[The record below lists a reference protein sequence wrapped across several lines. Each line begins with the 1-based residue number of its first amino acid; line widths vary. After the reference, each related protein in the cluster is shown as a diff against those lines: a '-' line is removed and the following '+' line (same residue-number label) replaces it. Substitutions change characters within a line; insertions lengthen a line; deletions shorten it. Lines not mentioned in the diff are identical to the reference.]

1 MTAWTL
7 ILRSLRFH
15 ARSHL
20 GVLLGATV
28 GSAVLIGALVVGD
41 SVRGSLRDQALA
53 RLGKVD
59 FALASGDRLF
69 RDQLA
74 DDLTKRI
81 RDDSNNP
88 VVIAPSLQ
96 LLGTAATADGA
107 ARANRVQV
115 NGVDERFWQ
124 LANQPAGVGAI
135 AEDAVVLNQP
145 LARQLAAKVGD
156 TVLVRVP
163 KPSNLSRD
171 APLSKEEDSSVALR
185 LRVQA
190 VVGDAAL
197 GRFSLQANQV
207 APFNAFVALK
217 PFQQKLEATGRANLL
232 LMPVRYRTPDRLT
245 FLIFFDG
252 GIPSISTPMQ
262 GIEVGVE
269 DYLRGVWQPADAQ
282 LELRDLPDGTVELR
296 TPRVFLDPPVIE
308 AARKAAPDAR
318 LLLTYFVNEL
328 RHGTNAT
335 PYSMVT
341 AAEAPIV
348 PADLRD
354 DEILVNQWLAD
365 DLGAKAG
372 DRLSVSYYV
381 VSAGRR
387 LEERTNTFTVR
398 GVVPMSGPTGDRT
411 LMPDFPGMTDSENC
425 RDWDTGFPINL
436 DAIRDKDEQY
446 WDEFKGVPKAF
457 VTLAAGQK
465 MWANRFGDATAIRFP
480 KDTAGTPHPDP
491 LPSEG
496 RGNTQ
501 SAANA
506 ARTPDAAAPGVSS
519 PLGGERVRVRGSA
532 LDQIGARILAH
543 LDPAAV
549 GLTFQPVR
557 EQALNAVNQ
566 SLDFGQLFLGFS
578 FFLIIAAL
586 LLMAMLFQFGIE
598 QRATEIGT
606 LLALGFTP
614 RSVRRLLLLEG
625 GALALLGGLLG
636 AAGGIGYA
644 QAMLW
649 GLSTVWRDAIAAAE
663 LTYHATP
670 LTLVVG
676 VSASTLVAWG
686 TIWLTLR
693 RQARQPARALLAGGA
708 EEIADTPWPLFLGRC
723 WALWI
728 AIASALAAA
737 GIVGV
742 AIARDNLAPPAFFG
756 AGGLLLVAALS
767 LVWRFLRKLAHS
779 EAAAR
784 MTLPGL
790 GLRNATRRRTRS
802 MAIAAMLACG
812 SFLVAAIG
820 INRIESG
827 RDATKRG
834 AGTGGFALVGES
846 SLPVVHDL
854 NEPAGREFFSLDET
868 KLAGVSVVPFRVRDG
883 DDASCLNLNRAQKP
897 RLLGVNPKLLAERGA
912 FTFARLADGAVKEN
926 PWRTLAR
933 GEFYPKHDAPL
944 AEDEVA
950 AIGDAASIQW
960 ALGKKVGDTVDYT
973 DERGRS
979 FKLRIVGALANSL
992 LQGNLVIDEAEFVKR
1007 FPGETGYRFFLVDAP
1022 ASSAGEVSATLTR
1035 GLRDVGLE
1043 LTPATTRLAAFNA
1056 VQNTYLST
1064 FQVLGGLG
1072 LLLGSIGLGVVVLR
1086 NVLERRGELALL
1098 LAVGFRARAVK
1109 WLVVSEHGALLAL
1122 GLLSGILAALVAVLP
1137 GLLAPGSERH
1147 YLPLIATLVAV
1158 LVSGAL
1164 WTWAAAGLALRGPL
1178 LKALRNE

>member
-15 ARSHL
+15 ARAHL

-74 DDLTKRI
+74 DDLAANMTDGSGNR
-81 RDDSNNP
+81 P
-88 VVIAPSLQ
+88 LVAPALQ
-96 LLGTAATADGA
+96 LPGTAATADGA
-107 ARANRVQV
+107 GRANRVQV

-124 LANQPAGVGAI
+124 LANQATDIEAI
-135 AEDAVVLNQP
+135 AGDAVVLNEP

-156 TVLVRVP
+156 TVLLRVP
-163 KPSNLSRD
+163 KPSHLSRD

-190 VVGDAAL
+190 VVNDAAL

-207 APFNAFVALK
+207 APFNAFVALR
-217 PFQQKLEATGRANLL
+217 PFQQRLEATNRANLL
-232 LMPVRYRTPDRLT
+232 LVARPDPA
-245 FLIFFDG
+245 G
-252 GIPSISTPMQ
+252 GGQNNGSDLAR
-262 GIEVGVE
+262 E
-269 DYLRGVWQPADAQ
+269 LRRVWQPADAQ
-282 LELRDLPDGTVELR
+282 LEWRDLPDGTLELR

-308 AARKAAPDAR
+308 AARQAVPDAR
-318 LLLTYFVNEL
+318 LILTYFVNEL
-328 RHGTNAT
+328 RLGTNAT

-341 AAEAPIV
+341 AAGAPLV
-348 PADLRD
+348 PADVRD
-354 DEILVNQWLAD
+354 DEILVNQWLAA

-372 DRLSVSYYV
+372 DQLSVSYYV
-381 VSAGRR
+381 VSSGRR
-387 LEERTNTFTVR
+387 LEERINTFTVR
-398 GVVPMSGPTGDRT
+398 GVVPLSGPTGDRS

-436 DAIRDKDEQY
+436 NAIRDKDEHY
-446 WDEFKGVPKAF
+446 WDEFKGTPKAF

-480 KDTAGTPHPDP
+480 
-491 LPSEG
+491 
-496 RGNTQ
+496 
-501 SAANA
+501 ANA
-506 ARTPDAAAPGVSS
+506 ASGRRSAE
-519 PLGGERVRVRGSA
+519 LGRA
-532 LDQIGARILAH
+532 MLTN
-543 LDPAAV
+543 LDPASV

-557 EQALNAVNQ
+557 AQALAAVNQ

-578 FFLIIAAL
+578 FFLIVAAL
-586 LLMAMLFQFGIE
+586 LLMALLFQFGVE

-606 LLALGFTP
+606 LLALGFTS
-614 RSVRRLLLLEG
+614 RAVRRLLLLEG

-644 QAMLW
+644 RAMLW

-663 LTYHATP
+663 LSYHAMP

-686 TIWLTLR
+686 TIWLALR
-693 RQARQPARALLAGGA
+693 RQARQSARVLLAGLS
-708 EEIADTPWPLFLGRC
+708 EESVEKPWPLFLGRC

-728 AIASALAAA
+728 ALASALAAA
-737 GIVGV
+737 GMVGV
-742 AIARDNLAPPAFFG
+742 SIARDNLAPPTFFG

-767 LVWRFLRKLAHS
+767 LVWRLLRKLAHS

-802 MAIAAMLACG
+802 MAIVAMLACG
-812 SFLVAAIG
+812 SFLVAAVG
-820 INRIESG
+820 INRLDSG
-827 RDATKRG
+827 RDATRRT
-834 AGTGGFALVGES
+834 AGTGGFAFIGES

-854 NEPAGREFFSLDET
+854 NAPAGREFFSLDEK
-868 KLAGVSVVPFRVRDG
+868 KLAGVAVVPFRVRDG

-897 RLLGVNPKLLAERGA
+897 RLLGVNPRLLAERGA
-912 FTFARLADGAVKEN
+912 FTFAKLADGAVRES
-926 PWRTLAR
+926 PWRTLVR
-933 GEFYPKHDAPL
+933 GEFYPMHGAPL

-950 AIGDAASIQW
+950 VIGDAASIQW
-960 ALGKKVGDTVDYT
+960 ALGKQVGDTLDYT
-973 DERGRS
+973 DERGRP
-979 FKLRIVGALANSL
+979 FRLRIVGAVANSI
-992 LQGNLVIDEAEFVKR
+992 LQGNLVMDEAEFVKR

-1022 ASSAGEVSATLTR
+1022 ASSAADVSATLTR

-1043 LTPATTRLAAFNA
+1043 LTPAAARLAAFNA

-1098 LAVGFRARAVK
+1098 LAVGFRARSVK

-1137 GLLAPGSERH
+1137 GLLAPGAERH
-1147 YLPLIATLVAV
+1147 YLALIATLAAV

-1178 LKALRNE
+1178 LSALRNE

>member
-1 MTAWTL
+1 MTTWTL

-15 ARSHL
+15 ARAHL

-53 RLGKVD
+53 RLGEIQ
-59 FALASGDRLF
+59 FAANTGERLF
-69 RDQLA
+69 RTQLA
-74 DDLTKRI
+74 AEILTNFLGPASLGRTE
-81 RDDSNNP
+81 DP
-88 VVIAPSLQ
+88 PLVVPALQ
-96 LLGTAATADGA
+96 LPGTAINTDGA

-115 NGVDERFWQ
+115 TGVDDQFWR
-124 LANQPAGVGAI
+124 LATTSFNFPGI
-135 AEDAVVLNQP
+135 IDYLPLPEDAVLLNQP
-145 LARQLAAKVGD
+145 LARQLGVKKDD
-156 TVLVRVP
+156 TVLLRVP

-171 APLSKEEDSSVALR
+171 APLSKEEDSSVTLR
-185 LRVQA
+185 LIVRDILGNA
-190 VVGDAAL
+190 EL
-197 GRFSLQANQV
+197 GRFGLQANQV
-207 APFNAFVALK
+207 APFNAFVSLKALG
-217 PFQQKLEATGRANLL
+217 QKLEATNRANLL
-232 LMPVRYRTPDRLT
+232 LIAGTPLSDRSTSRSVRTLNPNQLAN
-245 FLIFFDG
+245 L
-252 GIPSISTPMQ
+252 
-262 GIEVGVE
+262 
-269 DYLRGVWQPADAQ
+269 LRKSWQPADAQ

-308 AARKAAPDAR
+308 AARQAAPDAR
-318 LLLTYFVNEL
+318 LILTYFVNEL
-328 RHGTNAT
+328 RLGTNAT

-341 AAEAPIV
+341 AAGAPIV

-365 DLGAKAG
+365 DLGAKPG

-381 VSAGRR
+381 VSSGRR
-387 LEERTNTFTVR
+387 LEQRTNTFTVR
-398 GVVPMSGPTGDRT
+398 GVVPMTGPTGDRS

-436 DAIRDKDEQY
+436 DAIRDKDELY
-446 WDEFKGVPKAF
+446 WDEHKGTPKAF

-465 MWANRFGDATAIRFP
+465 MWANRFGDATAVRFP
-480 KDTAGTPHPDP
+480 PKAGSSRRQEAPAENSAVRNP
-491 LPSEG
+491 
-496 RGNTQ
+496 Q
-501 SAANA
+501 SAIEASLLTSA
-506 ARTPDAAAPGVSS
+506 ATS
-519 PLGGERVRVRGSA
+519 GE
-532 LDQIGARILAH
+532 LGARLLAH
-543 LDPAAV
+543 LDPASV

-578 FFLIIAAL
+578 FFLIVAAL

-598 QRATEIGT
+598 QRATESGT

-636 AAGGIGYA
+636 AAGGVGYA

-663 LTYHATP
+663 LNYHATP
-670 LTLVVG
+670 LTLVIG
-676 VSASTLVAWG
+676 VTASTLVAWG

-693 RQARQPARALLAGGA
+693 RQARQPARVLLAGA
-708 EEIADTPWPLFLGRC
+708 EEVITLAPWPLFLGRC

-728 AIASALAAA
+728 AMLTALAAA
-737 GIVGV
+737 AIVGV
-742 AIARDNLAPPAFFG
+742 SLARGELAAPAFFG

-767 LVWRFLRKLAHS
+767 LVWRLLRQVAHS

-784 MTLPGL
+784 ITLPGL

-812 SFLVAAIG
+812 SFLVAAVG

-827 RDATKRG
+827 RDARQRD

-854 NEPAGREFFSLDET
+854 NEAAGREFFSLDEK
-868 KLAGVSVVPFRVRDG
+868 KLSGVSIVPFRVRDG
-883 DDASCLNLNRAQKP
+883 DEASCLNLNRAQKP
-897 RLLGVNPKLLAERGA
+897 RLLGVNPAQLAGRRA
-912 FTFARLADGAVKEN
+912 FTFTKLDERAAWTLGHPWNALATSAKG
-926 PWRTLAR
+926 
-933 GEFYPKHDAPL
+933 
-944 AEDEVA
+944 EVA
-950 AIGDAASIQW
+950 AIGDAASLQW

-973 DERGRS
+973 DERGRP
-979 FKLRIVGALANSL
+979 FKLRIVGAVANSI

-1022 ASSAGEVSATLTR
+1022 APAAADVSAALTR

-1043 LTPATTRLAAFNA
+1043 LTPTATRLAAFNA

-1098 LAVGFRARAVK
+1098 LAVGFRPRAVK
-1109 WLVVSEHGALLAL
+1109 WMVVSEHGALLAL

-1147 YLPLIATLVAV
+1147 YLSLIATLAAV
-1158 LVSGAL
+1158 FVSGAL
-1164 WTWAAAGLALRGPL
+1164 WTWVAAGLALRGPL